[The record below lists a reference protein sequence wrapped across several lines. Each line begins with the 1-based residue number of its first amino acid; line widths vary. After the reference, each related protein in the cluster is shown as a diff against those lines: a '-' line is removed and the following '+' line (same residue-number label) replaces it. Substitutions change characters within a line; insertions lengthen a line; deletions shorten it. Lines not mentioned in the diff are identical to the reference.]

1 MEQEVNSMNMA
12 PVSIKWACVRI
23 TGIAMLPT
31 VDAPVRNL
39 AAFVQLLSPKHDKIT
54 CR

>member
-1 MEQEVNSMNMA
+1 MKKEVNSMNIA
-12 PVSIKWACVRI
+12 PVSIKWACLRI

-39 AAFVQLLSPKHDKIT
+39 AAFIQL
-54 CR
+54 